1 MIKLEVG
8 LVDEGLMNES
18 KWTEIY
24 ELETFDAKECSI
36 TTNLP
41 I

>member
-1 MIKLEVG
+1 MLKLEVG
-8 LVDEGLMNES
+8 FVEEGFMNES

-24 ELETFDAKECSI
+24 EFETFDVKECSI
-36 TTNLP
+36 TTNFP